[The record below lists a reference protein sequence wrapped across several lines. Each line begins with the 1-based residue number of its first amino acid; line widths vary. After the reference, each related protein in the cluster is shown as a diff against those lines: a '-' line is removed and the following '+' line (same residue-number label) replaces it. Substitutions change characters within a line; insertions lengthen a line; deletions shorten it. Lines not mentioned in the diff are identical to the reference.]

1 MAWVEDRETVQVGWR
16 RRIGQD
22 LGAECSVGQPFVV
35 AVWAMPQ
42 CLVVHSLVSSSIPLD
57 SLVFL
62 SQSLMAS
69 RRLDI
74 SSLLCDDNPMPF
86 SPLEALV
93 HAATEEKR
101 RLDQGSA
108 QQQHQQGE
116 HRRVYHPPSIAH
128 LISPDPPISIPLDS
142 PDPRHIKKRRYSLS
156 PSPERIIR
164 ERDKMFVGELGYG
177 RVDPVPSF
185 TPRRPGSGH
194 GHSRKHVAVADLLS
208 PPLTSST
215 FHSRL
220 LSPLGRRSP
229 PGSQI
234 GRAKAARKS
243 DEYQHH
249 PNKLPTSSSF
259 PPPLYDLKKPNKE
272 PKLQQ
277 EDPHEWFLQQF
288 DQVPSPTT
296 RLKQPHSPS
305 PLHSPT
311 APPPFT
317 TTTPVTAAVA
327 LEQELEDF
335 TSKPTPVVVKIQE
348 PEAQMDLDVDLA
360 VTELVQTMEA
370 DVKPPRIEVDVE
382 DELLSLLDDRL
393 PPSSSTAAR
402 RPAPSHSPV
411 IPATASISANPALH
425 RSVSEA
431 RHVSPSPT
439 IPMGVS
445 PASAVRHPSAM
456 PTSERGS
463 MPPPTLT
470 GPAKKAVERAGSVV
484 PTATTSAAAKKK
496 KEPKVRLFILL
507 HFL

>member
-1 MAWVEDRETVQVGWR
+1 
-16 RRIGQD
+16 
-22 LGAECSVGQPFVV
+22 
-35 AVWAMPQ
+35 
-42 CLVVHSLVSSSIPLD
+42 
-57 SLVFL
+57 
-62 SQSLMAS
+62 MAS

-108 QQQHQQGE
+108 QQQRERVEGE
-116 HRRVYHPPSIAH
+116 HRRVHHPPSIAH

-142 PDPRHIKKRRYSLS
+142 PDPRHIKRRRYSLS

-185 TPRRPGSGH
+185 APRRPGSGH

-208 PPLTSST
+208 PPLAASTS
-215 FHSRL
+215 HSRL

-249 PNKLPTSSSF
+249 PPPPNKPPPSSF
-259 PPPLYDLKKPNKE
+259 PPPLYDLKKPSKE
-272 PKLQQ
+272 PKVHQ

-296 RLKQPHSPS
+296 RLKQSQSPS
-305 PLHSPT
+305 PLHPP
-311 APPPFT
+311 AVPPPFT

-335 TSKPTPVVVKIQE
+335 TSKPTVVVKIQE
-348 PEAQMDLDVDLA
+348 PEVQMDLDVDLA

-382 DELLSLLDDRL
+382 DELLSLLDDRP
-393 PPSSSTAAR
+393 PPSSTTAR
-402 RPAPSHSPV
+402 RPAPSHSPI
-411 IPATASISANPALH
+411 IPATASINANPAPH

-431 RHVSPSPT
+431 RHVSPPPT

-470 GPAKKAVERAGSVV
+470 GPAKKGAERAGSVV

-496 KEPKVRLFILL
+496 KEPKVRLFIYYIFFDIDYCVSQKQKPLL
-507 HFL
+507 LLPQLPLLRLRNRNPSQPPRAKRWLLLPPIRIF